1 METSLWCIDDI
12 CRQAPR
18 DFDTRLQIIFGG
30 CAVRNSLFA
39 YHGNCLKR
47 MLIEAPTGSL
57 DAAAR
62 PVAATT
68 LGLTRRWRPG

>member
-1 METSLWCIDDI
+1 
-12 CRQAPR
+12 
-18 DFDTRLQIIFGG
+18 
-30 CAVRNSLFA
+30 
-39 YHGNCLKR
+39 
-47 MLIEAPTGSL
+47 LIEAPTGSL